1 MVTGRTMP
9 NDNYAFATG
18 KIRALEARL
27 LNSTDIERMIDAD
40 NSEAAFKVFND
51 TDYADNLL
59 DIEATGFKK
68 ALDDDLNQ
76 AKYLLEH
83 IVPDPSLVRL
93 VFLQYDFHNLKLAFK
108 AKYSAKDLKEDASP
122 FSQFPYSDYTEYI
135 IEEKNNDLSE
145 DLKEIIDQIKPE
157 LDKEPDSHLIDNTL
171 DKKYFELYQKLAK
184 ELGNQFIQ
192 DLVMIQINIANVKT
206 FLRSKRMNKDNKFL
220 GNQLIKGGS
229 LPIRDF
235 LEVYDKDLK
244 EAFKAFSRCFPKQ
257 MDQAFAEYQ
266 KNQNLWQLE
275 KEFEHYEL
283 EFTRKAKYLVGPEV
297 IVAYYYAKTNAIRNV
312 RLIMTGKLN
321 KVKPEEI
328 KQRVRELW

>member
-1 MVTGRTMP
+1 MP

-40 NSEAAFKVFND
+40 NSDSAFKVFND

-59 DIEATGFKK
+59 DVAATGFKK

-76 AKYLLEH
+76 AKDLLTH
-83 IVPDPSLVRL
+83 IVPDPNLVRL
-93 VFLQYDFHNLKLAFK
+93 VFLQYDFHNIKLAFK
-108 AKYSAKDLKEDASP
+108 AKYSDKDLKDEASP
-122 FSQFPYSDYTEYI
+122 FSQFPYSDYQDYI
-135 IEEKNNDLSE
+135 IEEQNNDLAE
-145 DLKEIIDQIKPE
+145 DLKAIIDEVKKE
-157 LDKEPDSHLIDNTL
+157 LDKQPDSHQIDNIL
-171 DKKYFELYQKLAK
+171 DKKYFELYRQLAK
-184 ELGNQFIQ
+184 QIGNQFIQ
-192 DLVMIQINIANVKT
+192 DLVMIQINIANVKI
-206 FLRSKRMNKDNKFL
+206 FLRAKRMNKDSKWL
-220 GNQLIKGGS
+220 GNELINGGS
-229 LPIRDF
+229 IPERDF

-266 KNQNLWQLE
+266 KDQNLWQLE
-275 KEFEHYEL
+275 KAFEHYEL